1 MKLFNSSTGLFK
13 IEDFKGLKYLND
25 YIDCCDVS
33 LDEDWKQFLDNNSE
47 FKEILIKI
55 GDYCFGSDNYNIEDD
70 MFCDFS
76 IRGYLNE
83 NSDRVYIQI
92 DGQSSIYLVD
102 DLNRFSEDYRTE
114 EDWGVKNWNEVK

>member
-1 MKLFNSSTGLFK
+1 
-13 IEDFKGLKYLND
+13 
-25 YIDCCDVS
+25 
-33 LDEDWKQFLDNNSE
+33 
-47 FKEILIKI
+47 
-55 GDYCFGSDNYNIEDD
+55 

-114 EDWGVKNWNEVK
+114 EDWGVKNLNEVK